1 MNKLQIIITILLIQ
15 STFVKAS
22 GKPVTCGNGRN
33 CNSCA
38 DNDDA
43 RANFS
48 PITWTQCQYYKCNQ
62 PTAYINSLICQ
73 SCYQAPDSIP
83 ALNVGNFYNPSTSA
97 CVLSCPNGTIADNTN
112 TCVPNTKPGNNV
124 SCGLSG
130 SCSGCGA
137 STEIQNLFTPVSG
150 SNCKVTDCSK
160 SPSSYNSYVCQSC
173 YQANGAVAA
182 LNIGNFY
189 DPGTNKCVPSC
200 PNGTIADNTNTCQPI
215 PTKPGTNK
223 CVSSCPNGTIADN
236 TNTCQPIPTKPGN
249 NVLCGSSGSCSGCGA
264 STEIQNLFSPV
275 SGSNCKVTD
284 CSKSPSSY
292 NSYVCQS
299 CYQANGAVAALNIGN
314 FYDPGTNKCVPS
326 CPNGTIADNTNTCQ
340 PIPTKPGN
348 NVSCGS
354 SGSCSGCGA
363 STEIQN
369 LFSPV
374 SGSNCKVTDCSL
386 SPSLYNSYVCQS
398 CYQASGSIAA
408 LNIGNYYDPVK
419 SACVASCPKGT
430 AADNTNTC
438 QPISSK
444 PDNASCSSNGA
455 FLEEEMNKLNTIIIT
470 LFIIITFVRA
480 QGGNRVNC
488 SNGSNC
494 NLCADTDL
502 YRQNFM
508 KVSSTQC
515 VYMTCNQSTYINSF
529 ICQSCYQVASSVS
542 ALNVGNFYNPATNA
556 CVSSCPLGTTADNT
570 NTCQPNTKPGNNV
583 SCGSSGGCSGC
594 GATNQIQSLFT
605 PVSGS
610 NCKVTD
616 CSQSPSSYN
625 SYVCQ
630 SCYQASGSIVALNIG
645 NYYDPVKSSCV
656 YSCPLGTMADSTNT
670 CQTIPTKPGNNVSCG
685 NSGSCLGCGAAP
697 QIQNLFTPVSGSNCK
712 VADCS
717 QSPISYNGYVC
728 QSCYQAS
735 GSIAALNIGN
745 YYDSIKS
752 ACVSSCPTGTTA
764 DNTNICQP
772 NPTQPNNNVQCSSS
786 GNFQE
791 EEMNKLNTII
801 ITLFISTTFVR
812 ALGNLVTCG
821 NGSNC
826 NSCGD
831 TTQITSNFSPFTFTQ
846 CLYTACD
853 KPTTYINSL
862 VCQSCYKAP
871 GSITALNVGNFYN
884 PATNACVSS
893 CPLGTLADN
902 TNTCQII
909 PTKPGNNISCGSSD
923 YSYQIIP
930 TKPGNNVS
938 CGSSGSCSGCG
949 AVPQIQNLFTP
960 VSGSNCKV
968 TDCSQSPSQYNG
980 YVCQSCYQASGSI
993 AALNIGNYYDSIKSS
1008 CVSSCPTGTTAD
1020 NTNTCQP
1027 NPTQPNNN
1035 VQCSSSGNC
1044 KGQNLYTSGNFLNLT
1059 LCFLLLSVL
1068 I

>member
-215 PTKPGTNK
+215 PTKPGNNVSCGSSGSCSGCGASTEIQNLFSPVSGSNCKVTDCSKSPSSYNSYVCQSCYQATGAVAALNIGNFYDPGTNK

-455 FLEEEMNKLNTIIIT
+455 CKDQNMYSFGQLLN
-470 LFIIITFVRA
+470 L
-480 QGGNRVNC
+480 
-488 SNGSNC
+488 
-494 NLCADTDL
+494 
-502 YRQNFM
+502 
-508 KVSSTQC
+508 
-515 VYMTCNQSTYINSF
+515 
-529 ICQSCYQVASSVS
+529 
-542 ALNVGNFYNPATNA
+542 
-556 CVSSCPLGTTADNT
+556 
-570 NTCQPNTKPGNNV
+570 
-583 SCGSSGGCSGC
+583 
-594 GATNQIQSLFT
+594 
-605 PVSGS
+605 
-610 NCKVTD
+610 
-616 CSQSPSSYN
+616 
-625 SYVCQ
+625 
-630 SCYQASGSIVALNIG
+630 
-645 NYYDPVKSSCV
+645 
-656 YSCPLGTMADSTNT
+656 
-670 CQTIPTKPGNNVSCG
+670 
-685 NSGSCLGCGAAP
+685 
-697 QIQNLFTPVSGSNCK
+697 
-712 VADCS
+712 
-717 QSPISYNGYVC
+717 
-728 QSCYQAS
+728 
-735 GSIAALNIGN
+735 
-745 YYDSIKS
+745 
-752 ACVSSCPTGTTA
+752 
-764 DNTNICQP
+764 
-772 NPTQPNNNVQCSSS
+772 
-786 GNFQE
+786 
-791 EEMNKLNTII
+791 
-801 ITLFISTTFVR
+801 
-812 ALGNLVTCG
+812 ALG
-821 NGSNC
+821 
-826 NSCGD
+826 
-831 TTQITSNFSPFTFTQ
+831 
-846 CLYTACD
+846 
-853 KPTTYINSL
+853 
-862 VCQSCYKAP
+862 
-871 GSITALNVGNFYN
+871 
-884 PATNACVSS
+884 
-893 CPLGTLADN
+893 
-902 TNTCQII
+902 
-909 PTKPGNNISCGSSD
+909 
-923 YSYQIIP
+923 
-930 TKPGNNVS
+930 
-938 CGSSGSCSGCG
+938 
-949 AVPQIQNLFTP
+949 
-960 VSGSNCKV
+960 
-968 TDCSQSPSQYNG
+968 
-980 YVCQSCYQASGSI
+980 
-993 AALNIGNYYDSIKSS
+993 
-1008 CVSSCPTGTTAD
+1008 
-1020 NTNTCQP
+1020 
-1027 NPTQPNNN
+1027 
-1035 VQCSSSGNC
+1035 
-1044 KGQNLYTSGNFLNLT
+1044 
-1059 LCFLLLSVL
+1059 FLLSSIL